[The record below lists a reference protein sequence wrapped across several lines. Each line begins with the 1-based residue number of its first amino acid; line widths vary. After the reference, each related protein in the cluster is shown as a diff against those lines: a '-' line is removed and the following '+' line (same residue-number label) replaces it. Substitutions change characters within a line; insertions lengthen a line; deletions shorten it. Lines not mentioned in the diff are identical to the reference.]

1 MISGGPGAAPPNTIV
16 DGIDLAKIYRRG
28 KTETAAL
35 RGVSL
40 SVSKGEVVFILG
52 PSGSGK
58 STLLQLLGALDTPTR
73 GKVLLFGEDVA
84 SKSDR
89 ERSLL
94 RRARLGFV
102 FQSFH
107 LVNALTAV
115 ENVLVPR
122 VPAGVTAQ
130 DRERARSLLERLGL
144 GPRLEHLP
152 DELSGGESQ
161 RVAIARA
168 LIGRPELVLADE
180 PTGELDGPTG
190 AAVVEALRE
199 AARSEGAAIVIV
211 THDERL
217 VKEGDRVLRLRDGL
231 VAE

>member
-1 MISGGPGAAPPNTIV
+1 MSTIAE
-16 DGIDLAKIYRRG
+16 GIELAKIYRRG
-28 KTETAAL
+28 KNETAAL

-84 SKSDR
+84 RKSDR

-107 LVNALTAV
+107 LVSALTAV

-122 VPAGVTAQ
+122 VPAGVTAR
-130 DRERARSLLERLGL
+130 DRERARSLLEQLGL

-168 LIGRPELVLADE
+168 LISRPELVLADE

-190 AAVVEALRE
+190 AAVVEALRH
-199 AARSEGAAIVIV
+199 AAQSESAAIVIV

-217 VKEGDRVLRLRDGL
+217 VKPGDRVLRLRDGL
-231 VAE
+231 VAV